1 MGFLLAGYYLSG
13 VLYSILC
20 VIADVILDDVML
32 YLKHYPLFLVYLF
45 ATIIQRLRL
54 RDDRLQV
61 HITVG
66 LLIQNAVLITR
77 PLLTYHYLKT

>member
-13 VLYSILC
+13 VLYSVLG

-32 YLKHYPLFLVYLF
+32 YPTKHYPIILF

-54 RDDRLQV
+54 RDDTLQAR
-61 HITVG
+61 ITID
-66 LLIQNAVLITR
+66 LLIQNAALITLR
-77 PLLTYHYLKT
+77 LLTYHYLKT